1 MALRYY
7 WAIVEKSTDGFYAF
21 LPDLP
26 GATAAGESVEEALR
40 WLAEFA
46 ADYIRDA
53 KERGGESP
61 PEATKLEDIP
71 HDPEAP
77 EYGRVLLPVELP
89 AKAVKISVT
98 VDEGVLARIDRAAS
112 EAGTNRSAFLTD
124 SALRHLRELQPDARL
139 GGSDRSEPAGR
150 SFSESSSI
158 FSGKGETVEVPA
170 ALFDFLGEQ
179 ILRRR
184 KR

>member
-46 ADYIRDA
+46 ADHIRDS
-53 KERGGESP
+53 KERDGRNP
-61 PEATKLEDIP
+61 PEATKLEDIA

-124 SALRHLRELQPDARL
+124 SALRHLRELQPA
-139 GGSDRSEPAGR
+139 GPDRTEPTGR
-150 SFSESSSI
+150 SFSESPRA
-158 FSGKGETVEVPA
+158 FSAEETVAVPA
-170 ALFDFLGEQ
+170 ALFDFLVEQ

>member
-7 WAIVEKSTDGFYAF
+7 WAIIEKGADGFYAF

-26 GATAAGESVEEALR
+26 GATASGDSVEEALR
-40 WLAEFA
+40 WLAEIA
-46 ADYIRDA
+46 ADHIRDDR
-53 KERGGESP
+53 ERHDKAP

-71 HDPEAP
+71 RDPDVT

-98 VDEGVLARIDRAAS
+98 VDEGILARIDRAAS

-124 SALRHLRELQPDARL
+124 SALRHLRELQPDAER
-139 GGSDRSEPAGR
+139 SDLERSRIAGR
-150 SFSESSSI
+150 RLAEAASSFA
-158 FSGKGETVEVPA
+158 GKGETVEVPA
-170 ALFDFLGEQ
+170 ALFDWLGEQ
-179 ILRRR
+179 IT
-184 KR
+184 KRQKR

>member
-7 WAIVEKSTDGFYAF
+7 WAIVEKSTDAFYAF

-26 GATAAGESVEEALR
+26 GATAAGDSVEEALR
-40 WLAEFA
+40 WLAEIA
-46 ADYIRDA
+46 ADHIRDG
-53 KERGGESP
+53 KERGGEDP
-61 PEATKLEDIP
+61 PEATKLEDIA

-124 SALRHLRELQPDARL
+124 SALRHLRELQPD
-139 GGSDRSEPAGR
+139 RSEAANR
-150 SFSESSSI
+150 SFSESPAG
-158 FSGKGETVEVPA
+158 FSGREETVEVPA

-179 ILRRR
+179 IL
-184 KR
+184 KRSKR

>member
-1 MALRYY
+1 MAPRCY
-7 WAIVEKSTDGFYAF
+7 WAIVEKSTDGFHAF

-26 GATAAGESVEEALR
+26 GATAAGDSVEEALR
-40 WLAEFA
+40 WLAEIA
-46 ADYIRDA
+46 ADHIRDG
-53 KERGGESP
+53 KERGGENP
-61 PEATKLEDIP
+61 PEATKLEDIA

-98 VDEGVLARIDRAAS
+98 VDEGILARIDRAAS

-124 SALRHLRELQPDARL
+124 SALRHLRELQPA
-139 GGSDRSEPAGR
+139 GADRSEPASR
-150 SFSESSSI
+150 AFSESPAV

-179 ILRRR
+179 ILKRR

>member
-7 WAIVEKSTDGFYAF
+7 WAVIEKSTDAFYAF

-26 GATAAGESVEEALR
+26 GATAAGDSVEEALR

-53 KERGGESP
+53 KERGGENP

-124 SALRHLRELQPDARL
+124 SALRHLRELQPA
-139 GGSDRSEPAGR
+139 GSDR
-150 SFSESSSI
+150 SFSESPAV

-179 ILRRR
+179 ILKRR

>member
-7 WAIVEKSTDGFYAF
+7 WAIIEKSTDGFYAF

-26 GATAAGESVEEALR
+26 GCTAAGDSVEEALR
-40 WLAEFA
+40 WLAEFG
-46 ADYIRDA
+46 ADYVRDG
-53 KERGGESP
+53 KERGGEEP
-61 PEATKLEDIP
+61 PEATKLEDIA
-71 HDPEAP
+71 HDPEVQ

-124 SALRHLRELQPDARL
+124 SALRHLRELQPDRAEASRTV
-139 GGSDRSEPAGR
+139 SR
-150 SFSESSSI
+150 SFSESPAT
-158 FSGKGETVEVPA
+158 FSGQAETVEVPA

-179 ILRRR
+179 ILKRR

>member
-7 WAIVEKSTDGFYAF
+7 WAIIEKSTDGFYAF

-26 GATAAGESVEEALR
+26 GCTAAGDSVEEALR
-40 WLAEFA
+40 WLAEFG
-46 ADYIRDA
+46 ADYVRDG
-53 KERGGESP
+53 KERGGEEP
-61 PEATKLEDIP
+61 PEATKLEDIA
-71 HDPEAP
+71 HDPEVQ

-98 VDEGVLARIDRAAS
+98 VDEGVLARIDRAVS

-124 SALRHLRELQPDARL
+124 SALRHLRELQPDRAEASRTV
-139 GGSDRSEPAGR
+139 SR
-150 SFSESSSI
+150 SFSESPAT
-158 FSGKGETVEVPA
+158 FSGQAETVEVPA

-179 ILRRR
+179 IL
-184 KR
+184 KRHKR

>member
-7 WAIVEKSTDGFYAF
+7 WAIVEKSTDGFYAV

-26 GATAAGESVEEALR
+26 GATAAGDSVEEALR

-53 KERGGESP
+53 RERGGTSP
-61 PEATKLEDIP
+61 PDATKLEDIP
-71 HDPEAP
+71 YDPEVS

-89 AKAVKISVT
+89 AKAVKISMT
-98 VDEGVLARIDRAAS
+98 IDEGVLARIDRAAS

-124 SALRHLRELQPDARL
+124 SALRHLRELQPA
-139 GGSDRSEPAGR
+139 GADRSEPAGR
-150 SFSESSSI
+150 SFSEMPRA
-158 FSGKGETVEVPA
+158 FAGQEETVAVPV
-170 ALFDFLGEQ
+170 ALFDFLGDQ
-179 ILRRR
+179 ILKRRR
-184 KR
+184 R

>member
-7 WAIVEKSTDGFYAF
+7 WAIIEKSTDGFYAF

-26 GATAAGESVEEALR
+26 GATATGDSVEEALR
-40 WLAEFA
+40 WLAEIA
-46 ADYIRDA
+46 ADHIRDG
-53 KERGGESP
+53 KERGGEDP

-71 HDPEAP
+71 HDPEIR
-77 EYGRVLLPVELP
+77 EYGRVLLLVELP

-124 SALRHLRELQPDARL
+124 SALRHLRELQPD
-139 GGSDRSEPAGR
+139 RSEASRR
-150 SFSESSSI
+150 SFSESPAT
-158 FSGKGETVEVPA
+158 FSGKEETVEVPA

-179 ILRRR
+179 ILKRR

>member
-7 WAIVEKSTDGFYAF
+7 WAIIEKSTDGFHAF

-26 GATAAGESVEEALR
+26 GATAAGDSVEEALR
-40 WLAEFA
+40 WLAEIA
-46 ADYIRDA
+46 ADHIRDA
-53 KERGGESP
+53 RERGGEGP

-71 HDPEAP
+71 HDPEVT

-124 SALRHLRELQPDARL
+124 SALRHLRDLQPAAPE
-139 GGSDRSEPAGR
+139 RSGLPGR
-150 SFSESSSI
+150 AFSEAQRA
-158 FSGKGETVEVPA
+158 FAGEETVAVPA

-179 ILRRR
+179 ILKRRR
-184 KR
+184 R

>member
-7 WAIVEKSTDGFYAF
+7 WAIVEKSTDAFYAF

-26 GATAAGESVEEALR
+26 GATAAGDSVEEALR
-40 WLAEFA
+40 WLAEIA
-46 ADYIRDA
+46 ADHIRDG
-53 KERGGESP
+53 KERGGEDP
-61 PEATKLEDIP
+61 PEATKLEDIA
-71 HDPEAP
+71 HDPEVR

-124 SALRHLRELQPDARL
+124 SALRHLRELQPDRAETA
-139 GGSDRSEPAGR
+139 SR
-150 SFSESSSI
+150 SFSESPAA
-158 FSGKGETVEVPA
+158 FSAKGETVEVPA

-179 ILRRR
+179 ILKRR

>member
-7 WAIVEKSTDGFYAF
+7 WAIIEKSTDGFYAF

-26 GATAAGESVEEALR
+26 GATAAGDSVEEALR
-40 WLAEFA
+40 WMAEIA
-46 ADYIRDA
+46 ADHIRDG
-53 KERGGESP
+53 KERGGEDP

-71 HDPEAP
+71 HDPEIR

-112 EAGTNRSAFLTD
+112 EAGTKPQRVPDRQRAAPFARAAAGAPRSVEPLLLRIARHIFRQGGNRRGA
-124 SALRHLRELQPDARL
+124 
-139 GGSDRSEPAGR
+139 GGPVRSPG
-150 SFSESSSI
+150 
-158 FSGKGETVEVPA
+158 
-170 ALFDFLGEQ
+170 
-179 ILRRR
+179 
-184 KR
+184 

>member
-7 WAIVEKSTDGFYAF
+7 WAIIEKSTDGFYAF

-26 GATAAGESVEEALR
+26 GCTAAGDSVEEALR
-40 WLAEFA
+40 WLTEFA
-46 ADYIRDA
+46 ADYVRDG
-53 KERGGESP
+53 KERGGEEP
-61 PEATKLEDIP
+61 PEATKLEDIA

-124 SALRHLRELQPDARL
+124 SALRHLRELQPDRAEAA
-139 GGSDRSEPAGR
+139 SR
-150 SFSESSSI
+150 SFSESPAA
-158 FSGKGETVEVPA
+158 FSPKAETVEVPA

-179 ILRRR
+179 IL
-184 KR
+184 KRHKR

>member
-21 LPDLP
+21 LPDLA

-40 WLAEFA
+40 WLTEIA
-46 ADYIRDA
+46 ADHIRDA
-53 KERGGESP
+53 KERQGLPP
-61 PEATKLEDIP
+61 PEATKLEDIAR
-71 HDPEAP
+71 DPEVT

-124 SALRHLRELQPDARL
+124 SALRHLRELQPAAP
-139 GGSDRSEPAGR
+139 DRSEPAGR
-150 SFSESSSI
+150 GFSEGPEAFI
-158 FSGKGETVEVPA
+158 GQETVAVPA

-179 ILRRR
+179 ILKRR

>member
-7 WAIVEKSTDGFYAF
+7 WAIIEKSTDGFYAS

-26 GATAAGESVEEALR
+26 GATAAGDSVEEALR

-46 ADYIRDA
+46 ADYIRDG
-53 KERGGESP
+53 KERGGEDP
-61 PEATKLEDIP
+61 PAATKLEDIA
-71 HDPEAP
+71 HDPDAP

-124 SALRHLRELQPDARL
+124 SALRHLRELQPDRAETA
-139 GGSDRSEPAGR
+139 SR
-150 SFSESSSI
+150 SFSESPAV
-158 FSGKGETVEVPA
+158 FSAKGETVEVPA

-179 ILRRR
+179 ILKRR

>member
-7 WAIVEKSTDGFYAF
+7 WAIVEKSTDGFHAF

-26 GATAAGESVEEALR
+26 GATAAGDSVEEALR
-40 WLAEFA
+40 WLAEIA
-46 ADYIRDA
+46 ADHIRDA
-53 KERGGESP
+53 KERGGETP

-124 SALRHLRELQPDARL
+124 SALRHLRELQPA
-139 GGSDRSEPAGR
+139 GSDRAEAASR
-150 SFSESSSI
+150 SFSESPAA

-179 ILRRR
+179 ILKRR

>member
-7 WAIVEKSTDGFYAF
+7 WAVVEKSTDGFYAF

-40 WLAEFA
+40 WLAEIA
-46 ADYIRDA
+46 ADHIRDA
-53 KERGGESP
+53 KERQGLPP
-61 PEATKLEDIP
+61 PEATRLEDIP
-71 HDPEAP
+71 RDPEVT

-89 AKAVKISVT
+89 AKAVRISVT

-124 SALRHLRELQPDARL
+124 SALRHLRELQPAPP
-139 GGSDRSEPAGR
+139 DRPEPAGR
-150 SFSESSSI
+150 SFSEGSEA
-158 FSGKGETVEVPA
+158 FSGEETVAVPA

-179 ILRRR
+179 ILKRR